1 MRPVRQ
7 ERLPILVGRVIRVRP
22 RADGGWRIRLAET
35 GGALAAAEIPPSRP
49 LPLPPVGARIL
60 MRGRLRYDEAHAWYA
75 VDPLDA
81 WVAVMPVV
89 SWGSPPP
96 DAPPLRRAR
105 RASGGAQRW

>member
-1 MRPVRQ
+1 MRPVRR
-7 ERLPILVGRVIRVRP
+7 ERLPILVGRVIRLRP

-35 GGALAAAEIPPSRP
+35 GGALAAAEIPPFCP

-81 WVAVMPVV
+81 WVAVMPVA
-89 SWGSPPP
+89 SWGSRPP
-96 DAPPLRRAR
+96 DAPPPPAR
-105 RASGGAQRW
+105 RASGGAPRW